1 MMNSRRNRSASKNG
15 DNQLQGQVLPSAIP
29 SKALIYCRVSSKRQA
44 IEGSGLDSQ
53 EHRCRQYAI
62 TNGYE
67 VEAVF
72 PDDVSGGGD
81 FMNRSGM
88 VALLA
93 YLGAKP
99 RENFVIIFD
108 DLKRF
113 SRDVEFHWKLRRELE
128 AHGATIAC
136 LNMKLEDT
144 PEGRF
149 VESMMAATGQLER
162 EQNKR
167 QTSQKTRARIEKG
180 YWAFNAPIGYHYE
193 KVNPH
198 GKLLVRNE
206 PIASILQEALE
217 GYASGRFASQAEVQ
231 RFFESQPDF
240 PKCIKDKGLVRMERV
255 TSILRNAIYAGYVEA
270 AAWNISQR
278 KGHHEGLIS
287 LAAHKKIQDRIDG
300 ATKVGAWR
308 KDLSDDFPLRG
319 FVSCADCGSSLT
331 ASWSKGRSKHYAY
344 YHCHNRG
351 CESFQKTIARTKLE
365 GRVEDLLR
373 RLQPTQGLFKVA
385 AVMFAK
391 AWDGQAANAAK
402 AAKALKTDIARIESE
417 AEKMLDRL
425 VSADTP
431 AVIAAYE
438 KRIAKLDEEKALAVE
453 RVENCTPSRT
463 RFREMF
469 EPAMM
474 VLSNPWKLW
483 ASGDLNLRR
492 LVLRLAFEDR
502 IPHCRKTGLRTAEI
516 SMPFKALAALKTS
529 KCEMV
534 LPERI
539 ELSTSPL
546 PRECSTSE
554 LRQQWSGF

>member
-1 MMNSRRNRSASKNG
+1 MMNSRRKRSALKNG
-15 DNQLQGQVLPSAIP
+15 STQKQATQPISAP

-44 IEGSGLDSQ
+44 HEGSGLDSQ
-53 EHRCRQYAI
+53 EHRCRQHAER
-62 TNGYE
+62 NNLE

-81 FMNRSGM
+81 FMKRPGM
-88 VALLA
+88 VALLS
-93 YLGAKP
+93 YLAAKP
-99 RENFVIIFD
+99 NETFVIIFD

-113 SRDVEFHWKLRRELE
+113 SRDIEFHWKLRREFE
-128 AHGATIAC
+128 AHGAKIEC

-149 VESMMAATGQLER
+149 VESMLAASGQLER

-167 QTSQKTRARIEKG
+167 QTSQKTKARIEKG
-180 YWAFNAPIGYHYE
+180 YWAFNAPIGYRYK
-193 KVNPH
+193 KVDPH
-198 GKLLVRNE
+198 GKLLVRDE

-231 RFFESQPDF
+231 RFFEGQPAF

-270 AAWNISQR
+270 PSWNIAMR

-287 LAAHKKIQDRIDG
+287 LAAHKKIQIRIDG
-300 ATKVGAWR
+300 AKVGPWR
-308 KDLSDDFPLRG
+308 KDISADFPLRG
-319 FVSCADCGSSLT
+319 FVSCAECDSSLT
-331 ASWSKGRSKHYAY
+331 ASWSKGRNKHYAY

-351 CESFQKTIARTKLE
+351 CEAFQKTIARAKLE
-365 GRVEDLLR
+365 GRVEELLK
-373 RLQPTQGLFKVA
+373 RLQPTQNLFKVA
-385 AVMFAK
+385 AIMFAK
-391 AWDGQAANAAK
+391 AWDGRAAHAAGAAK
-402 AAKALKTDIARIESE
+402 TLKADIARLESE
-417 AEKMLDRL
+417 TEKLLDRL

-453 RVENCTPSRT
+453 RAENITPSRA

-474 VLSNPWKLW
+474 ILANPYKIW

-492 LVLRLAFEDR
+492 LVLRLAFEGR
-502 IPHCRKTGLRTAEI
+502 IPHCRNTGLRTAEI
-516 SMPFKALAALKTS
+516 TMPFKALASFKTS

-534 LPERI
+534 PPDG
-539 ELSTSPL
+539 T
-546 PRECSTSE
+546 
-554 LRQQWSGF
+554 